1 MLWVWPDG
9 LIAHIKSMMTM
20 TYFSLKKGLPS
31 FDTCLNEGV
40 RAVARQ
46 AFLGG
51 IPMVFQKA
59 PQLTVLLCY
68 ISNKNIH
75 SHLSHFFGR
84 IFFLSWTGFHSGKLP
99 GPLHRQ
105 QQQQQQLTHR
115 SFCQSRLEQK
125 TKICKQWK
133 TEEQDPWKREG
144 GKGREWEEK
153 RVQLRKVGSKIKKNT
168 TLGWSSRKAD
178 FCWKFGHAIGAGA
191 RLKSESCDDD
201 HLRTSTSTADR
212 LQICH
217 FCVGPTLGPIL

>member
-1 MLWVWPDG
+1 MLWVWSDG
-9 LIAHIKSMMTM
+9 LIEHIKSMMTM

-84 IFFLSWTGFHSGKLP
+84 IFFF
-99 GPLHRQ
+99 
-105 QQQQQQLTHR
+105 
-115 SFCQSRLEQK
+115 LEPVS
-125 TKICKQWK
+125 IPVNCL
-133 TEEQDPWKREG
+133 
-144 GKGREWEEK
+144 GRF
-153 RVQLRKVGSKIKKNT
+153 T
-168 TLGWSSRKAD
+168 ASS
-178 FCWKFGHAIGAGA
+178 
-191 RLKSESCDDD
+191 SS
-201 HLRTSTSTADR
+201 SNS
-212 LQICH
+212 
-217 FCVGPTLGPIL
+217 